1 MAKLSTRID
10 KTETVTSNPSF
21 AGGENLDEL
30 ARLYGIFRKNYE
42 SDIDLRKRLW
52 ACVST
57 LTTQEDLQQFRTYK
71 QQENNMNTNTLKEVT
86 LTLVDNNINLE
97 DDHRIVFQ
105 KKGVRTS
112 FTLEETKMNIIASGE
127 VMDKL
132 KDHNTNVRAKVVNE
146 DILERTG
153 RQVFLKPIKLLSD
166 SQLQWRVVET
176 A

>member
-10 KTETVTSNPSF
+10 KTETGTSNPSF
-21 AGGENLDEL
+21 VGGENLDEL
-30 ARLYGIFRKNYE
+30 ARLYGIFRKNCE

-52 ACVST
+52 VCKST
-57 LTTQEDLQQFRTYK
+57 MTPYEENLIK
-71 QQENNMNTNTLKEVT
+71 QENTMNTNTLKEVT

-97 DDHRIVFQ
+97 DDQRIVFQ

-127 VMDKL
+127 VMEKL
-132 KDHNTNVRAKVVNE
+132 EAHNKNVRAEVVNE

-153 RQVFLKPIKLLSD
+153 RSVFLKPIKLLSD

>member
-1 MAKLSTRID
+1 MAKLSTRLG
-10 KTETVTSNPSF
+10 
-21 AGGENLDEL
+21 AGGITPSAATMNKNLL
-30 ARLYGIFRKNYE
+30 M
-42 SDIDLRKRLW
+42 
-52 ACVST
+52 
-57 LTTQEDLQQFRTYK
+57 TTQEDSEQFKTYK

-97 DDHRIVFQ
+97 DDQRIVFQ

-112 FTLEETKMNIIASGE
+112 FTLEEAKMNIIASGE
-127 VMDKL
+127 VMEKL

-153 RQVFLKPIKLLSD
+153 REVHLKPIKLLSD

>member
-1 MAKLSTRID
+1 MAKLSTRVD
-10 KTETVTSNPSF
+10 KTETGTSNPSF
-21 AGGENLDEL
+21 VGGENLDEL
-30 ARLYGIFRKNYE
+30 ARFYGIFRKNYE

-52 ACVST
+52 VCKST
-57 LTTQEDLQQFRTYK
+57 LTPYK
-71 QQENNMNTNTLKEVT
+71 ENSIKQENTMNTNTLKEVT
-86 LTLVDNNINLE
+86 LTLIDNNIHLE
-97 DDHRIVFQ
+97 DDQRIVFQ

-127 VMDKL
+127 VMEKL
-132 KDHNTNVRAKVVNE
+132 EAHNKNVRAEVVNE

-153 RQVFLKPIKLLSD
+153 RSVFLKPIKLLSD

>member
-1 MAKLSTRID
+1 MAKLSTRVNVD
-10 KTETVTSNPSF
+10 QLPQVDTTVYNSENSTKGVDLLTGEFITKISNTDAQCF
-21 AGGENLDEL
+21 K
-30 ARLYGIFRKNYE
+30 I
-42 SDIDLRKRLW
+42 
-52 ACVST
+52 
-57 LTTQEDLQQFRTYK
+57 YK

-86 LTLVDNNINLE
+86 LTLIDNNIHLE
-97 DDHRIVFQ
+97 DDQRIVFQ

-127 VMDKL
+127 VMEKL
-132 KDHNTNVRAKVVNE
+132 KDHNTNVRTKVVNE

-153 RQVFLKPIKLLSD
+153 REVFLKPIKLLSD

>member
-1 MAKLSTRID
+1 MAKLSQRVNVDQLPQVDTTIYNSENSTKGVDLLTGEWRDTPNTINGNLI
-10 KTETVTSNPSF
+10 VSNMNTNF
-21 AGGENLDEL
+21 N
-30 ARLYGIFRKNYE
+30 IK
-42 SDIDLRKRLW
+42 
-52 ACVST
+52 
-57 LTTQEDLQQFRTYK
+57 
-71 QQENNMNTNTLKEVT
+71 QENSMSTNTLKEVT

-97 DDHRIVFQ
+97 DDQRIVFQ

-127 VMDKL
+127 VMEKL
-132 KDHNTNVRAKVVNE
+132 EAHNKNVRAEVVNE

-153 RQVFLKPIKLLSD
+153 RSVFLKPIKLLSD

>member
-1 MAKLSTRID
+1 MAKLRTRVNVDQLPQVDTTVYNSENSTKGVDLLTGEFIT
-10 KTETVTSNPSF
+10 KISNTDAQCF
-21 AGGENLDEL
+21 K
-30 ARLYGIFRKNYE
+30 I
-42 SDIDLRKRLW
+42 
-52 ACVST
+52 
-57 LTTQEDLQQFRTYK
+57 YK

-86 LTLVDNNINLE
+86 LTLIDNNIHLE
-97 DDHRIVFQ
+97 DDQRIVFQ

-153 RQVFLKPIKLLSD
+153 REVHLKPIKLLSD